1 MLVNKNLL
9 ILLGALLCAPLA
21 MAEESSMRDLY
32 ETNKPPLEE
41 KAPLKESEKS
51 VPKKG
56 ELTDQEINAAV
67 QQVFAEVPDL
77 AFFNIQVQ
85 TVNGEV
91 FLSAT
96 VRNYRQYQRTI
107 EYAQGVPGVK
117 KVNADKLYYF
127 EKP

>member
-1 MLVNKNLL
+1 M
-9 ILLGALLCAPLA
+9 GALFCAPLA

-32 ETNKPPLEE
+32 DSNKSSLEQE
-41 KAPLKESEKS
+41 IPQEQPQKTTPQ
-51 VPKKG
+51 KG
-56 ELTDQEINAAV
+56 ELTDQEITTAV
-67 QQVFAEVPDL
+67 QQALANVPDL

-96 VRNYRQYQRTI
+96 VRNYRQYQRAI

-117 KVNADKLYYF
+117 KVNADKLFYY